1 MKAVFLDRDGV
12 INELVYYAEH
22 GIVDGPFTPAQMK
35 VLPGVPKALEDLKKL
50 GYKLVIISNQPGIAK
65 GFFDENTFAQITQA
79 LHAQMNGSGKII
91 DGEYYCLHHP
101 QAKID
106 KYRQDCQCRKP
117 RPGLIIQAAAELDL
131 DLKSSWML
139 GDGVTDIQAGCAAGC
154 RTILIGKMK
163 CETCAMMAELGIKPD
178 FTATGLP
185 EAVDIIRQWNSV

>member
-22 GIVDGPFTPAQMK
+22 GIVDAPFTPAQVK
-35 VLPGVPKALEDLKKL
+35 VLPGVPEALQELKKL
-50 GYKLVIISNQPGIAK
+50 GYKLVIVSNQPGIAK
-65 GFFDENTFAQITQA
+65 GFFSEGTFQEIRQA
-79 LHAQMNGSGKII
+79 MHAQLNGSGKLI
-91 DGEYYCLHHP
+91 DGEYYCFHHP

-117 RPGLIIQAAAELDL
+117 KPGSLIRAAAELDL

-139 GDGVTDIQAGCAAGC
+139 GDGVTDIQAGSAAGC

-163 CETCAMMAELGIKPD
+163 CEMCSMMSELGVKPD
-178 FTATGLP
+178 FTAAGLP
-185 EAVDIIRQWNSV
+185 EALDILREG